1 VQAGAENPELLNSLE
16 CMKVVTQFLRA
27 NRAVASSLGHPYQVQ
42 LGQIYETM
50 LHVYAHYSSQI
61 SAAVSAQV
69 RTMLLLLLLLLVLL
83 LFLPLTLPSLAGGL
97 RHQPQQRPRY
107 AHDQEGDAAAAAD
120 VH

>member
-1 VQAGAENPELLNSLE
+1 MQAGAENPELLNSLE

-69 RTMLLLLLLLLVLL
+69 RTMLLLLLLLL
-83 LFLPLTLPSLAGGL
+83 FLPLTLPSLAGGL